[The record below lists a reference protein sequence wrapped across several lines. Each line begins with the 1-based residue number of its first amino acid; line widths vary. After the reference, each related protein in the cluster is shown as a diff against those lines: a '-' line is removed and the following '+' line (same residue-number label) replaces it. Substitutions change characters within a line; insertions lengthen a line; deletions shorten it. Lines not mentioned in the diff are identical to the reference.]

1 METTATTPASPP
13 PRTERVG
20 AFAAQLARLVDT
32 EDRAALAAL
41 RRGLGKA
48 PGDVAA
54 MHPLIVPFLPDD
66 GNARDD
72 EAWYL
77 VGSLFGLHPEPWRAS
92 AQTDGRGPSFGATLK
107 RLRDAKGDAGGPG
120 IDRRMVA
127 ILNAHRDDV
136 GAFDEEGFYRTGD
149 AVVFIDPAR
158 PTLGLKFDGRTAE
171 DFKLS
176 TGTFVSVGP
185 LRAKII
191 AAGHPCVMDAVITG
205 INRNDIEIGRAH
217 V

>member
-136 GAFDEEGFYRTGD
+136 GAHLRQ
-149 AVVFIDPAR
+149 AVGLLRGGALPIDWAHLLRDLLRWDHPER
-158 PTLGLKFDGRTAE
+158 PTQRQWARDYYRGAPGPSGTPDTA
-171 DFKLS
+171 
-176 TGTFVSVGP
+176 
-185 LRAKII
+185 AN
-191 AAGHPCVMDAVITG
+191 A
-205 INRNDIEIGRAH
+205 
-217 V
+217 